1 MGQKVIRS
9 DTNPNHDAQRNGVFF
24 LKFSFFGIRI
34 ENNQKEI
41 PKQQQKNIFLENSE
55 FRNEIVKDETE
66 AENGHT
72 YWGNL
77 YHDFTY
83 EFGAFHDIIMS
94 FREIMDL
101 YSTEVILILIGQL
114 IYQWFL
120 AWC

>member
-1 MGQKVIRS
+1 MMLNETDFYFKIQ
-9 DTNPNHDAQRNGVFF
+9 
-24 LKFSFFGIRI
+24 FFGIRI

-41 PKQQQKNIFLENSE
+41 PKQNKIRFLENAE

-83 EFGAFHDIIMS
+83 EFGSFHDIIMS

-101 YSTEVILILIGQL
+101 YSTEVILILIGQK
-114 IYQWFL
+114 I
-120 AWC
+120 ANHI

>member
-1 MGQKVIRS
+1 MLNETDFYFQI
-9 DTNPNHDAQRNGVFF
+9 Q
-24 LKFSFFGIRI
+24 FFGIRI
-34 ENNQKEI
+34 ENKQNEI
-41 PKQQQKNIFLENSE
+41 LKQKNHFLENAE
-55 FRNEIVKDETE
+55 FRNEIVKNESE

-101 YSTEVILILIGQL
+101 YSTEVILILIGQQL
-114 IYQWFL
+114 YQSYL

>member
-1 MGQKVIRS
+1 MKITRRKSQNKKI
-9 DTNPNHDAQRNGVFF
+9 F
-24 LKFSFFGIRI
+24 
-34 ENNQKEI
+34 
-41 PKQQQKNIFLENSE
+41 IFLENAE

-83 EFGAFHDIIMS
+83 EFGSFHDIIMS

-101 YSTEVILILIGQL
+101 YSTEVILILIGQQL
-114 IYQWFL
+114 HQSYL
-120 AWC
+120 ARC